1 MNPKLYSILRLLLG
15 IFILLGITDTGNTLV
30 NHYRCSI
37 KFMPAHPVIT
47 LHQQQK
53 PLRQVVLYCAQL
65 IDSTQ
70 KHLS

>member
-1 MNPKLYSILRLLLG
+1 MNPKLYSILRLVLG
-15 IFILLGITDTGNTLV
+15 IFILLAITETGSTLA
-30 NHYRCSI
+30 NHCRRSI
-37 KFMPAHPVIT
+37 QIFHPFIT

-53 PLRQVVLYCAQL
+53 PLKRVVLYCSQL

>member
-15 IFILLGITDTGNTLV
+15 IFILLGITETGNNLV
-30 NHYRCSI
+30 SRYRSSI
-37 KFMPAHPVIT
+37 LAIFIHPIMT

-53 PLRQVVLYCAQL
+53 PLKRVVLYCSQL